1 MLANYIGPIKNDKN
15 KQMKKLLYS
24 LFITS
29 FTFAQTNTEIHLFD
43 INSEDGKWK
52 VTNGKNISNNEGYDS
67 QPYFYDD
74 NTILFASNRN
84 GQTDIVKYSIDNR
97 TKSFINYTPNGGEYS
112 PQRIPNSKDVSAVR
126 LDDNGLQR
134 FYQYNFKTG
143 KSKEVIKELVVAYPM
158 WYNKNL
164 IISSVIVNDTLEL
177 YISDLKK
184 NNNISVAKQ
193 TGRSFHKIPNSN
205 LVSFMKQNSKK
216 WEVWSLNPI
225 SKETKKIIS
234 TGTSQDV
241 CWLPD
246 GTLLIAY
253 QNMIFQYNPRTN
265 KKVSVF
271 HQFKNKNINNISRI
285 MANPEGTKLAIV
297 AEVSP
302 RSLAQEQLEAYN
314 KRDIEAFLKPYAKD
328 VKVYSYPNKL
338 EYEGIEEMRKRY
350 APKFKAT
357 KDLHCKIIS
366 RVVKGNVV
374 IDEEEVTA
382 NGATFHAVA
391 IYEIVNGKI
400 SVVRFVR

>member
-1 MLANYIGPIKNDKN
+1 
-15 KQMKKLLYS
+15 MKKLLYS

-43 INSEDGKWK
+43 INSENGKLK
-52 VTNGKNISNNEGYDS
+52 ITNGKNISNNEGYDS
-67 QPYFYDD
+67 QPYFYDE

-84 GQTDIVKYSIDNR
+84 GQTDIVKYFIDSG
-97 TKSFINYTPNGGEYS
+97 TKNFINHTPNGGEYS

-126 LDDNGLQR
+126 LDDDGLQR
-134 FYQYNFKTG
+134 FYQYDFKTG
-143 KSKEVIKELVVAYPM
+143 KSKEIIKNLVVAYPM
-158 WYNKNL
+158 WYTKNL
-164 IISSVIVNDTLEL
+164 IISSVIVNDALEL

-184 NNNISVAKQ
+184 NTNTSVAKQ
-193 TGRSFHKIPNSN
+193 SGRSFHKIPNSH
-205 LVSFMKQNSKK
+205 LISFMKQNGKK

-234 TGTSQDV
+234 TGKSQDV

-246 GTLLIAY
+246 GRLLIAY
-253 QNMIFQYNPRTN
+253 QNMIFQYNPKTD
-265 KKVSVF
+265 KEITLF
-271 HQFKNKNINNISRI
+271 HQFKNENINNISRI

-297 AEVSP
+297 TEVSP
-302 RSLAQEQLEAYN
+302 RALAQEQLEAYN
-314 KRDIEAFLKPYAKD
+314 KRDIDAFLKPYAKD

-350 APKFKAT
+350 APKFETT

-366 RVVKGNVV
+366 RIVKGNVV

-400 SVVRFVR
+400 SVVRFVQ

>member
-1 MLANYIGPIKNDKN
+1 
-15 KQMKKLLYS
+15 MKKLLYS

-67 QPYFYDD
+67 QPYFYDN

-126 LDDNGLQR
+126 LDDTGLQR

-184 NNNISVAKQ
+184 NTNISVAKQ

-271 HQFKNKNINNISRI
+271 HQFKNKSINNISRI

-328 VKVYSYPNKL
+328 IKVYSYPNKL